1 MPFEPDQIASFRRQL
16 LDWYD
21 QTKRDL
27 PWRQTSDPYL
37 IWVSEIMLQQTQV
50 SRVVEY
56 FTRFTRQFPTVG
68 ALATAEIDQ
77 VLKQWEGL
85 GYYSRARSLH
95 QAAKK
100 VMTDHDGKLPATSLE
115 LLKLPGFGPYTAA
128 AVASIAFGEAVA
140 AVDGN
145 VNRVIARL
153 TNLQES
159 IKSAKALANIRQDAG
174 QLLDPERPGDF
185 NQALMELGAT
195 ACRPGAPLCLI
206 CPVTAH
212 CAACQAGT
220 AAQLPIRP
228 AAAPRPAIQAAC
240 GIVVHQGKLLM
251 IHRDQQRLLG
261 GLWEFPGGRCL
272 PDEAPES
279 ACQRH
284 FQQKLGLEVS
294 VSKHLTSVKHT
305 FTHFQVTLHVFSC
318 AINQGE
324 IVTSN
329 PRWVTVDETSSLALT
344 RTARKILE
352 FLEKQS

>member
-174 QLLDPERPGDF
+174 QLLDPERPGD
-185 NQALMELGAT
+185 
-195 ACRPGAPLCLI
+195 
-206 CPVTAH
+206 
-212 CAACQAGT
+212 
-220 AAQLPIRP
+220 
-228 AAAPRPAIQAAC
+228 
-240 GIVVHQGKLLM
+240 
-251 IHRDQQRLLG
+251 
-261 GLWEFPGGRCL
+261 
-272 PDEAPES
+272 
-279 ACQRH
+279 
-284 FQQKLGLEVS
+284 
-294 VSKHLTSVKHT
+294 
-305 FTHFQVTLHVFSC
+305 
-318 AINQGE
+318 
-324 IVTSN
+324 
-329 PRWVTVDETSSLALT
+329 
-344 RTARKILE
+344 
-352 FLEKQS
+352 

>member
-56 FTRFTRQFPTVG
+56 FTRFTEHFPMVE
-68 ALATAEIDQ
+68 ALATAEIDD

-95 QAAKK
+95 QAAQK
-100 VMTDHDGKLPATSLE
+100 VVTDHGGKLPATYGG

-153 TNLQES
+153 TNFHES
-159 IKSAKALANIRQDAG
+159 IKSAKALAHIRQDAG
-174 QLLDPERPGDF
+174 QLLDLEQPGDF

-195 ACRPGAPLCLI
+195 ACRPGVPLCLV
-206 CPVTAH
+206 CPVAAH
-212 CAACQAGT
+212 CAARKAGT

-228 AAAPRPAIQAAC
+228 AAVVRPAVQAAC
-240 GIVVHQGKLLM
+240 GIVVHQGNRLM

-261 GLWEFPGGRCL
+261 GLWEFPGGRCR

-279 ACQRH
+279 ACRRH
-284 FQQKLGLEVS
+284 FQEKLGLEISVGNHLVS
-294 VSKHLTSVKHT
+294 VNHT
-305 FTHFQVTLHVFSC
+305 FTHFQVTLHAFYC
-318 AINQGE
+318 QINLGE
-324 IVTSN
+324 LSVSN
-329 PRWVTVDETSSLALT
+329 CQWVPLGKASSLALT